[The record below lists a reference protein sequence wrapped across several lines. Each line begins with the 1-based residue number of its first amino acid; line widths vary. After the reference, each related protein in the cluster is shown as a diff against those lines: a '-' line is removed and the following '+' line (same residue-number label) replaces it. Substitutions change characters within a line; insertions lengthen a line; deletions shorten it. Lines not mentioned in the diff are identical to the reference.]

1 MRLLGLLLAAAVC
14 ACTLATNDG
23 GSGGGADGGGDGGE
37 RPDGGADGDACGDRT
52 RWTCDGEARI
62 RCDGDAVEREECER
76 GCLAAPSG
84 DGGDAHCIEGDP
96 GWACES
102 SEYEGEQYWT
112 CDRAAGELHRCD
124 GQGGMVVRCAD
135 GCRVGPLGTDDAC
148 RAPGGDR
155 IDMPHIEFVITGGLF
170 PESAVRAPVE
180 AGVAYL
186 LDRLAAEI
194 DVAPGATIPDITVH
208 YAPSGNPYCSGFAR
222 ADSTDIECPIGYPVT
237 GDNQNFTVNIT
248 IHEIGHIAAQA
259 LIAPP
264 SARDN
269 CENEGVATW
278 MAGRYWMND
287 QSSPVPSLRVAARR
301 EIAAGRAIATMS
313 DCILA
318 SDPYYKV
325 YGSFFEYLEGTPG
338 AIQGVANGT
347 VSSATYVEAWRAW
360 LAE

>member
-1 MRLLGLLLAAAVC
+1 MPADSGGPGGTACEEVGGVRLLGLLLAAAVC
-14 ACTLATNDG
+14 ACTFANNDG
-23 GSGGGADGGGDGGE
+23 GSGGGADGGGGGGE
-37 RPDGGADGDACGDRT
+37 SPDGRADGDAC
-52 RWTCDGEARI
+52 A
-62 RCDGDAVEREECER
+62 EECER
-76 GCLAAPSG
+76 GCLAPPSG
-84 DGGDAHCIEGDP
+84 EGDAYCIDGDP
-96 GWACES
+96 GWPCES

-112 CDRAAGELHRCD
+112 CDPAAGELHRCD
-124 GQGGMVVRCAD
+124 GQGGMVVHCPD
-135 GCRVGPLGTDDAC
+135 GCRVGALGTDDAC
-148 RAPGGDR
+148 RAPGGDS
-155 IDMPHIEFVITGGLF
+155 IDMPQIEFVISGDLF
-170 PESAVRAPVE
+170 PESAVRGPVE
-180 AGVAYL
+180 EGVAYL
-186 LDRLAAEI
+186 LERLAAEV
-194 DVAPGATIPDITVH
+194 DVAPGAAVPDITVH
-208 YAPSGNPYCSGFAR
+208 YAPSGNSYCSGFAR

-237 GDNQNFTVNIT
+237 GDNQNFVVNIT

-278 MAGRYWMND
+278 MAGRYWMNY
-287 QSSPVPSLRVAARR
+287 QSSPVPSLRAAARR
-301 EIAAGRAIATMS
+301 EIAAGRATATMS

-338 AIQGVANGT
+338 AIEGVANGS